1 MAGKAASLRYLQS
14 RGTPLG
20 KQFAIQLATPRG
32 SAAVDD
38 ALMAGAA
45 SKIFKLPPKQRV

>member
-1 MAGKAASLRYLQS
+1 MQAV
-14 RGTPLG
+14 
-20 KQFAIQLATPRG
+20 LATPRG
-32 SAAVDD
+32 SATVDD

>member
-1 MAGKAASLRYLQS
+1 MQAV
-14 RGTPLG
+14 
-20 KQFAIQLATPRG
+20 LATPRG

-45 SKIFKLPPKQRV
+45 SKIFKQRV